1 LFKRNDFSTGFTSFF
16 KKPIANIVDK
26 KVSDIPGPKYDT
38 EKANRLLFHSN
49 NVSADAAFKS
59 QTKRGG
65 IPSTGLDNPA
75 PGTYEP
81 NDNLTHISSK
91 VPYSSFKSTSKRNA
105 FSYSLDNPGPGE
117 YSPDEPI
124 QDQINRQLFP
134 RLHYLAISAP
144 AVAMP
149 AELPTPGPG
158 AYELRQKEIEK
169 RYMTSAAFVSSTGR
183 WNSISLKNATLPG
196 PAKYSPE
203 KMIKHSF
210 NYNYDKKW
218 L

>member
-65 IPSTGLDNPA
+65 IPSTGLDNP
-75 PGTYEP
+75 
-81 NDNLTHISSK
+81 
-91 VPYSSFKSTSKRNA
+91 
-105 FSYSLDNPGPGE
+105 
-117 YSPDEPI
+117 
-124 QDQINRQLFP
+124 QLFP